1 MQRFSDEFDVGGILY
16 MDDRKKMIRLQF
28 SMWLEKK
35 NLGIDDIFA
44 ENVIYTESWGP
55 CYSNRETVEHWFQ
68 ELNMRGRVIAQVIK
82 QFFHKGNQTAVEW
95 YFKNAMD
102 TGDIEEFD
110 GVSLIEWSAENKI
123 QSLSEFGS
131 KF

>member
-16 MDDRKKMIRLQF
+16 MDERKKMIRLQF

-55 CYSNRETVEHWFQ
+55 CYSNGETVEHWFQ
-68 ELNMRGRVIAQVIK
+68 EWNMRGRVIAQVIK

>member
-16 MDDRKKMIRLQF
+16 MDERKKIIRLQF

-68 ELNMRGRVIAQVIK
+68 EWNMRGRVIAQVIK

>member
-16 MDDRKKMIRLQF
+16 MDERKKMIRLQF

-68 ELNMRGRVIAQVIK
+68 DEYERKSNSVG
-82 QFFHKGNQTAVEW
+82 HQTV
-95 YFKNAMD
+95 F
-102 TGDIEEFD
+102 
-110 GVSLIEWSAENKI
+110 S
-123 QSLSEFGS
+123 
-131 KF
+131 

>member
-16 MDDRKKMIRLQF
+16 MDERKKMIRLQF

-68 ELNMRGRVIAQVIK
+68 EWNMRGRVIAQVIK

-102 TGDIEEFD
+102 TGDIEEFN

>member
-16 MDDRKKMIRLQF
+16 MDERKKMIRLQF

-68 ELNMRGRVIAQVIK
+68 EWNMRGRVIAQVIK

-110 GVSLIEWSAENKI
+110 GVSLSEWSAENKI

>member
-16 MDDRKKMIRLQF
+16 MDERKKMIRLQF

-55 CYSNRETVEHWFQ
+55 CYSNRQTVEHWFQ
-68 ELNMRGRVIAQVIK
+68 EWNMRGRVIAQVIK